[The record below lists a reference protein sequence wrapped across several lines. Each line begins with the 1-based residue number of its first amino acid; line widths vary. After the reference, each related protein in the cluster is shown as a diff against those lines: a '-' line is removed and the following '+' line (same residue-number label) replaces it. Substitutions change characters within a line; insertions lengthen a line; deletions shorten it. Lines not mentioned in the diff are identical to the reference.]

1 MTGGCKHRAA
11 VTVLLACVAGCVS
24 PLVCA
29 DGPPRNRARQLEPE
43 TEYGPSASEAYGT
56 GYAFIER
63 AARFEQDAAAA
74 RDARSRNEARAGA
87 KLAYEDALRAM
98 EEAVRHDPR
107 MYEAHTH
114 IGYARRKHGQH
125 DRALAA
131 YEAALELKLDIADVV
146 VRFDHAHTYIGY
158 ARRKHGQH
166 DRALAAYEAALEL
179 KPDYAR
185 AIEYQ
190 GEAFLGLDRFEQARF
205 NYQRLYALDHE
216 QANKLLN
223 AMRRWAETRAREPG
237 SVSRET

>member
-107 MYEAHTH
+107 MYEAHT
-114 IGYARRKHGQH
+114 
-125 DRALAA
+125 
-131 YEAALELKLDIADVV
+131 
-146 VRFDHAHTYIGY
+146 YIGY

-237 SVSRET
+237 SVSRETIAAAREWLNAQPHPGGDTASIDTPW